1 MEKNELLI
9 MQLEFEE
16 YLNDKVPKIIKEISV
31 LFPKI
36 DEFHIEI
43 NHEDIE
49 NDYEV
54 HCVVD

>member
-1 MEKNELLI
+1 MKKVNLLI

-16 YLNDKVPKIIKEISV
+16 YLNNKVPEIIKEIIN

-43 NHEDIE
+43 DHEDIK
-49 NDYEV
+49 
-54 HCVVD
+54 

>member
-1 MEKNELLI
+1 MEKNEFLI

-16 YLNDKVPKIIKEISV
+16 YLNDKLPEIIKEISV
-31 LFPKI
+31 LFPQI

-54 HCVVD
+54 HCVID